1 MIWCLSPKYRVHN
14 VMVYCK
20 SETFFDLATQKR
32 VYKTDEEVEV
42 INEITC
48 GPEEFVTADY

>member
-1 MIWCLSPKYRVHN
+1 
-14 VMVYCK
+14 MVYCK